1 MLKRRFES
9 ERYRRR
15 YDRQSDLV
23 PAELFA
29 MMPRRFGKNRPHVP
43 RRYPPDRGHR
53 RTELPAGT
61 LVGRKKS
68 IFLVLHHRHH
78 QYRRGDGA
86 TADAALDHYRRHPP
100 QAGGPWRRRSRRAA
114 GARARRALRIHQ
126 RRPASYRLRLHDRPL
141 PDGER
146 ERRPVRDRRS
156 DILARQPRQ
165 QAGVELGVER
175 FAVSR
180 IAVILRESGVSSTP
194 RPFDFIIGASEY
206 WITRFRE

>member
-61 LVGRKKS
+61 LVGRKKP

-78 QYRRGDGA
+78 QYRLVDGPPP
-86 TADAALDHYRRHPP
+86 HPP
-100 QAGGPWRRRSRRAA
+100 LHLYPP
-114 GARARRALRIHQ
+114 HPPPT
-126 RRPASYRLRLHDRPL
+126 PAPPPPPSP
-141 PDGER
+141 P
-146 ERRPVRDRRS
+146 P
-156 DILARQPRQ
+156 P
-165 QAGVELGVER
+165 
-175 FAVSR
+175 
-180 IAVILRESGVSSTP
+180 P
-194 RPFDFIIGASEY
+194 P
-206 WITRFRE
+206 